1 MKTKPMRFLSWR
13 LVSLGLLLLGAAA
26 QADGLDALRAFLA
39 EAQSGH
45 ASFTQTV
52 SSPPREGQAPRIKT
66 STGDFLFQR
75 PDRFRFDYDK
85 PFVQHIVADGQTL
98 WLHDVDLEQVTAR
111 SQAEAL
117 GQTPAAL
124 IAAAGDIQALQADFA
139 LEAEAD
145 DAQGLQWVR
154 ALPRVEDG
162 ALQQVRIGFEGSRL
176 AELEILDSFGQRS
189 RLRFE
194 NFELNPVL
202 DPDRFRFQPPAG
214 VDILRQ

>member
-1 MKTKPMRFLSWR
+1 MRSLFRGRLAGLS
-13 LVSLGLLLLGAAA
+13 LLLLGLTA
-26 QADGLDALRAFLA
+26 QADGLDALRGFLA
-39 EAQSGH
+39 EAQSGR

-52 SSPPREGQAPRIKT
+52 SSPPREGQVPRVKT
-66 STGDFLFQR
+66 STGHFQFQR
-75 PDRFRFDYDK
+75 PNRFRFDYDT

-111 SQAEAL
+111 AQAQAL

-139 LEAEAD
+139 LEAEAS
-145 DAQGLQWVR
+145 DAQDLQWVR
-154 ALPRVEDG
+154 AVPRVEDG
-162 ALQQVRIGFEGSRL
+162 ALQQVRIGFDGARL
-176 AELEILDSFGQRS
+176 VELEILDSFGQRS
-189 RLRFE
+189 QLRFE

-202 DPDRFRFQPPAG
+202 PEDGFQFQPPAG